1 MPLQPQRYLNLSLP
15 NLVRDLAHA
24 DPRDVPLPPR
34 AEVLPHGPGAIRPP
48 EATASLAYRGDFVS
62 TQPEATRLPDD
73 HPEID
78 VPGVV
83 LEAFLGG
90 GGQGWVYAGR
100 VQATG
105 KVVAVKVL
113 GRGAGDDPLDWG
125 AREAILCARIRHR
138 NVLRVLRAE
147 PAGAFWVVLMELVQG
162 EELARGRLPDG
173 AARACFGQ
181 LADALHTLAR
191 LRLVHRDIKPANVLL
206 RRPDRSPVLID
217 FGLAIDLA
225 ELKDYAADL
234 SGTPFYMAPEAW
246 RDAPPDPAW
255 DAYALGVTAAV
266 ALVGPPDVRTDLP
279 SLRQAKLSGAFE
291 RRIAETLKDVPDGE
305 LRHWIERLIDHDPAA
320 RRAALEDARA
330 WAAA

>member
-1 MPLQPQRYLNLSLP
+1 MRLTPDRYVQRSLP
-15 NLVRDLAHA
+15 NLVRDLAGA
-24 DPRDVPLPPR
+24 DPRDVPLPRPI
-34 AEVLPHGPGAIRPP
+34 EVVPHGPATP
-48 EATASLAYRGDFVS
+48 TASLAWRGGFAS
-62 TQPEATRLPDD
+62 TRPEETRLPDE

-83 LEAFLGG
+83 LEAYLGG

-100 VQATG
+100 VTATN
-105 KVVAVKVL
+105 KVVAVKVV
-113 GRGAGDDPLDWG
+113 GRGAGDDPLGWG
-125 AREAILCARIRHR
+125 AREALLCARVRHR

-162 EELARGRLPDG
+162 DELARGVLEPG
-173 AARACFGQ
+173 QVKACFGQ
-181 LADALHTLAR
+181 LADALLALAR
-191 LRLVHRDIKPANVLL
+191 QRLVHRDVKPANILL

-225 ELKDYAADL
+225 ELTDFAADL

-266 ALVGPPDVRTDLP
+266 ALAGQPNVKTDLP
-279 SLRQAKLSGAFE
+279 SLRQAKLSGSFE
-291 RRIAETLKDVPDGE
+291 RTVAGGLAAVADAEVTRWVG
-305 LRHWIERLIDHDPAA
+305 RLLDHDPVE
-320 RRAALEDARA
+320 RRAALEHARA

>member
-1 MPLQPQRYLNLSLP
+1 MGLSPDKYVARSLP
-15 NLVRDLAHA
+15 HLLRDLAGA
-24 DPRDVPLPPR
+24 DPRDVPLPRPT
-34 AEVLPHGPGAIRPP
+34 EVVPYGPHS
-48 EATASLAYRGDFVS
+48 TASLAWRGNAS
-62 TQPEATRLPDD
+62 TRPEDSRLSDD
-73 HPEID
+73 HPEVD

-100 VQATG
+100 VTATN
-105 KVVAVKVL
+105 KVVAVKVV
-113 GRGAGDDPLDWG
+113 GRGAGDDPLGWG
-125 AREAILCARIRHR
+125 AREALLCARVRHR

-162 EELARGRLPDG
+162 DELGRGALSP
-173 AARACFGQ
+173 AEAKVCFGQ
-181 LADALHTLAR
+181 LADALLA
-191 LRLVHRDIKPANVLL
+191 LAKQRLVHRDVKPANILL
-206 RRPDRSPVLID
+206 RRPDHSPVLID

-225 ELKDYAADL
+225 ELDDYGADL

-266 ALVGPPDVRTDLP
+266 VLVGPPDLKTDLP
-279 SLRQAKLSGAFE
+279 SLRQAKLSGMFE
-291 RRIAETLKDVPDGE
+291 RKVADG
-305 LRHWIERLIDHDPAA
+305 LAHVGDDGLTHWVARLLDHDPAR

-330 WAAA
+330 WVAA

>member
-1 MPLQPQRYLNLSLP
+1 MTLAPQKYVHLSLP
-15 NLVRDLAHA
+15 ALVRDLAGA
-24 DPRDVPLPPR
+24 DPHDVPLPRPV
-34 AEVLPHGPGAIRPP
+34 EVVPHGPGRRAGGV
-48 EATASLAYRGDFVS
+48 TASFPRGADLIS
-62 TQPEATRLPDD
+62 TVPEDTRLPDD
-73 HPEID
+73 HPTVD

-100 VQATG
+100 VKATN
-105 KVVAVKVL
+105 KVVAVKVV
-113 GRGAGDDPLDWG
+113 GRGAGDDPLGWG
-125 AREAILCARIRHR
+125 AREALLCARVRHR

-162 EELARGRLPDG
+162 DELARGALRPEE
-173 AARACFGQ
+173 ARGCFGQ
-181 LADALHTLAR
+181 LADALLALAR
-191 LRLVHRDIKPANVLL
+191 QRLVHRDVKPANILL

-225 ELKDYAADL
+225 ELRDCDADL

-246 RDAPPDPAW
+246 RDASPDPTW

-266 ALVGPPDVRTDLP
+266 SLVGPPDLKTDLP
-279 SLRQAKLSGAFE
+279 SLRQAKLSGSFE
-291 RRIAETLKDVPDGE
+291 RQVANGLARVGDGE
-305 LRHWIERLIDHDPAA
+305 LTQWVARLMDHDPAE
-320 RRAALEDARA
+320 RRTALEDARA

>member
-1 MPLQPQRYLNLSLP
+1 
-15 NLVRDLAHA
+15 
-24 DPRDVPLPPR
+24 VPLPRP
-34 AEVLPHGPGAIRPP
+34 AEIVPHGPGRRAAGI
-48 EATASLAYRGDFVS
+48 TASLAFRGDFVS
-62 TQPEATRLPDD
+62 TGSEDTRLPED
-73 HPEID
+73 HPEVD

-83 LEAFLGG
+83 LESFLGG

-100 VQATG
+100 VKATN
-105 KVVAVKVL
+105 KVVAVKVV
-113 GRGAGDDPLDWG
+113 GRGTGDDPLGWG

-162 EELARGRLPDG
+162 DELARGSLAVG
-173 AARACFGQ
+173 AARACFSQ
-181 LADALHTLAR
+181 LADALLA
-191 LRLVHRDIKPANVLL
+191 LAKQRLVHRDVKPANILL
-206 RRPDRSPVLID
+206 RRPDCSPVLID

-225 ELKDYAADL
+225 ELTDMAADL

-266 ALVGPPDVRTDLP
+266 ALVGLPNVRTDLP
-279 SLRQAKLSGAFE
+279 SLRQAKLSGTFE
-291 RRIAETLKDVPDGE
+291 RSVAGGLTAIGDADLAQWVG
-305 LRHWIERLIDHDPAA
+305 RLLDHDPAE

-330 WAAA
+330 WTAA

>member
-1 MPLQPQRYLNLSLP
+1 MPLQPNHYLRHALP
-15 NLVRDLAHA
+15 DLVRDLARA
-24 DPRDVPLPPR
+24 DPADVPLPRP
-34 AEVLPHGPGAIRPP
+34 AEVLPHGPGRRTAGT
-48 EATASLAYRGDFVS
+48 TASLATYGDFVS
-62 TQPEATRLPDD
+62 TQPEDSRLPDD
-73 HPEID
+73 HPEVD

-83 LEAFLGG
+83 LEQFLGG

-113 GRGAGDDPLDWG
+113 GRGGDEDPLGWG
-125 AREAILCARIRHR
+125 AREAILCARVRHR
-138 NVLRVLRAE
+138 NILRVLRAE

-162 EELARGRLPDG
+162 DELARDRLSASD
-173 AARACFGQ
+173 ARACFGQ
-181 LADALHTLAR
+181 LADALVALGR
-191 LRLVHRDIKPANVLL
+191 QRLVHRDVKPANVLL

-225 ELKDYAADL
+225 ELTDFAADL

-266 ALVGPPDVRTDLP
+266 ALAGPPDVGTDLP
-279 SLRQAKLSGAFE
+279 TLRRAKLTGAFE
-291 RRIAETLKDVPDGE
+291 RTVAGGL
-305 LRHWIERLIDHDPAA
+305 AA
-320 RRAALEDARA
+320 VAD
-330 WAAA
+330 

>member
-1 MPLQPQRYLNLSLP
+1 
-15 NLVRDLAHA
+15 
-24 DPRDVPLPPR
+24 
-34 AEVLPHGPGAIRPP
+34 
-48 EATASLAYRGDFVS
+48 TASVGRHGDFVS
-62 TQPEATRLPDD
+62 TQPEDTRLPDD
-73 HPEID
+73 HPEVE

-83 LEAFLGG
+83 LEQFLGG

-100 VQATG
+100 VRATG

-113 GRGAGDDPLDWG
+113 GRGGDDPLGWG
-125 AREAILCARIRHR
+125 AREAILCARVRHR

-162 EELARGRLPDG
+162 DELARDRLSP
-173 AARACFGQ
+173 AEARVCFGQ
-181 LADALHTLAR
+181 LSDALAALAR
-191 LRLVHRDIKPANVLL
+191 QRLVHRDVKPANVLL
-206 RRPDRSPVLID
+206 RQPDRSPVLID

-225 ELKDYAADL
+225 ELTDFAADL

-246 RDAPPDPAW
+246 RDAPPAPAW

-266 ALVGPPDVRTDLP
+266 ALAGQPNVRTDLP

-291 RRIAETLKDVPDGE
+291 RKVTDGLNTIGDGE
-305 LRHWIERLIDHDPAA
+305 LTRWVSRLLDHDPAA

>member
-1 MPLQPQRYLNLSLP
+1 MPLLPQQYVRLSLP
-15 NLVRDLAHA
+15 ALVRDLAMA
-24 DPRDVPLPPR
+24 EPGDVVLPCR
-34 AEVLPHGPGAIRPP
+34 AEVVPHSPGRR
-48 EATASLAYRGDFVS
+48 TTSLAYRGDFVS
-62 TQPEATRLPDD
+62 TIPEDTRLPDD

-83 LEAFLGG
+83 LENFLGG

-100 VQATG
+100 VKATN
-105 KVVAVKVL
+105 KVVAVKVV
-113 GRGAGDDPLDWG
+113 GRAAGDDPLGWG
-125 AREAILCARIRHR
+125 AREAILCARVRHR

-162 EELARGRLPDG
+162 DELSRGSLPAG
-173 AARACFGQ
+173 EARACFGQ
-181 LADALHTLAR
+181 LADALLA
-191 LRLVHRDIKPANVLL
+191 LAKQRLVHRDVKPANILL

-225 ELKDYAADL
+225 ELTDYAADL

-246 RDAPPDPAW
+246 RDAPPDPTW

-266 ALVGPPDVRTDLP
+266 ALAGTPHMRTDLP
-279 SLRQAKLSGAFE
+279 SLRQAKLTGNFE
-291 RRIAETLKDVPDGE
+291 RQVADGLAAFADGE
-305 LRHWIERLIDHDPAA
+305 LTRWVTRLLDHEPAE

-330 WAAA
+330 WNAA

>member
-1 MPLQPQRYLNLSLP
+1 MPLSPQKYVQLSLP
-15 NLVRDLAHA
+15 ALVRDLAIA
-24 DPRDVPLPPR
+24 DPRDVNLPRPV
-34 AEVLPHGPGAIRPP
+34 EVIPHGPGLRSAGP
-48 EATASLAYRGDFVS
+48 TASLAYRGDFVS
-62 TQPEATRLPDD
+62 TVPEDSRLPDD

-83 LEAFLGG
+83 LESFLGG

-100 VQATG
+100 VKATN
-105 KVVAVKVL
+105 KVVAVKVV
-113 GRGAGDDPLDWG
+113 GRGSGDDPLGWG
-125 AREAILCARIRHR
+125 AREAVLCARVRHR

-162 EELARGRLPDG
+162 EELARGKL
-173 AARACFGQ
+173 AAGEARTCFGQ
-181 LADALHTLAR
+181 LADALLA
-191 LRLVHRDIKPANVLL
+191 LAKQRLVHRDVKPANVLL
-206 RRPDRSPVLID
+206 RRPDHSPVLID

-225 ELKDYAADL
+225 ELDDYGADL

-266 ALVGPPDVRTDLP
+266 VLVGPPDMKTDLP
-279 SLRQAKLSGAFE
+279 SLRQAKLSGMFE
-291 RRIAETLKDVPDGE
+291 RKVADGLAHVGDDE
-305 LRHWIERLIDHDPAA
+305 LTHWVARLLDQDPAR

>member
-1 MPLQPQRYLNLSLP
+1 MPLQPHHYLQHALP
-15 NLVRDLAHA
+15 DLVRDLAHA
-24 DPRDVPLPPR
+24 DPADAPLPRPV
-34 AEVLPHGPGAIRPP
+34 EVLPHGPGLRGTG
-48 EATASLAYRGDFVS
+48 ATASLAYRGDFVS
-62 TQPEATRLPDD
+62 TVHEDTRLPDD

-78 VPGVV
+78 IPGVM
-83 LEAFLGG
+83 LEQFLGG

-100 VQATG
+100 VESTG

-113 GRGAGDDPLDWG
+113 GRGGNDPLSWG
-125 AREAILCARIRHR
+125 AREAVLCARVRHR

-147 PAGAFWVVLMELVQG
+147 PVGAFWVVLMELVQG
-162 EELARGRLPDG
+162 EELARDRLPVG

-181 LADALHTLAR
+181 LADALTALAR

-225 ELKDYAADL
+225 ELNDYAADL

-255 DAYALGVTAAV
+255 DVYALGVTAAV
-266 ALVGPPDVRTDLP
+266 ALVGPPDVRTDLT
-279 SLRQAKLSGAFE
+279 SLRAAKLTGAFE
-291 RRIAETLKDVPDGE
+291 RKITESLAGLSDAELGRWVT
-305 LRHWIERLIDHDPAA
+305 RLIAREPSE

-330 WAAA
+330 WIAA